1 MTYSNK
7 FLLPLVEAVGP
18 VCSIPIMQKHSQ
30 TIMEPD
36 RITPEILYYMS
47 H

>member
-7 FLLPLVEAVGP
+7 FLLSLDEAVGP
-18 VCSIPIMQKHSQ
+18 VCSIHIMQKHSQ
-30 TIMEPD
+30 TIMESD
-36 RITPEILYYMS
+36 RITPEILYCMS